1 MRRLSIVVLA
11 LVVVVAGRGTAEQIR
26 VTTWN
31 LSWFPAG
38 SPDEASPE
46 AELATIEAVAST
58 LNSLQPDIVLLQEV
72 RDKEACEQLA
82 HRLGPATYE
91 VNVCSVFRNGLDP
104 AIAKRQVAILSRYPV
119 LEARAEE
126 WRAEGALRPPG
137 GFAFAALRCASVD
150 VGVFTLH
157 LKNNIGSTERATQF
171 NILLREISAE
181 QLLRQVTELSNRATN
196 RLSTLVVGGNFNTD
210 LDQPRFISERTLRAL
225 LEAGFSHGFDGVPL
239 AERIT
244 CPGGGRYADATFD
257 YIFAKGAS
265 FVAPPEVLLTDVSDH
280 EPVTAD
286 LVLLPEPPAA
296 GAVTPPTEEP
306 LASLVPTLPAAPDLP
321 GRNWTLYTFL
331 GVLIALHLA
340 LWWTLQRRRTSAAA
354 LARGG
359 LSPTAAPATPGEAIP
374 RTSGRI
380 DLEGRESGERFGT
393 ATGAAAESPASS
405 ATGPS
410 DTGRKQ
416 SLVRSGLL
424 PHLARLLANR
434 LVQGLLSERT
444 QLLTEQ
450 RAASAQIAEMERR
463 LARLQTQLQQRLSA
477 YEMRIAELQREI
489 EAKETENRQLREAR
503 PVPETPVVKPDPG
516 EQPPVP
522 RKPVLRTNL

>member
-1 MRRLSIVVLA
+1 MRWLNVLVLA
-11 LVVVVAGRGTAEQIR
+11 LVVAAAEPGGAEQIR

-38 SPDEASPE
+38 SPDEAAPE
-46 AELATIEAVAST
+46 AETATIEAVAST

-82 HRLGPATYE
+82 RRLGPATYE
-91 VNVCSVFRNGLDP
+91 VNVCSVFRDGSDP
-104 AIAKRQVAILSRYPV
+104 AVAKRQVAILSRYPV

-126 WRAEGALRPPG
+126 WQPEGALRPPG
-137 GFAFAALRCASVD
+137 GFAFVAVRCTSAD

-157 LKNNIGSTERATQF
+157 LKNNIGSGDRATQF

-181 QLLRQVTELSNRATN
+181 QLVRQLSELTGRATN
-196 RLSTLVVGGNFNTD
+196 RLSTLIVGGNFNTD

-225 LEAGFSHGFDGVPL
+225 LEAGFRHGFDGVPL

-257 YIFAKGAS
+257 YLFVKGAS

-286 LVLLPEPPAA
+286 LVLLPAPPAA
-296 GAVTPPTEEP
+296 GAVVPPAEEP
-306 LASLVPTLPAAPDLP
+306 LASLVPTLPPAPDTT
-321 GRNWTLYTFL
+321 GRNWTLYVFL
-331 GVLIALHLA
+331 SVLIALHLA
-340 LWWTLQRRRTSAAA
+340 LWWVLQRRRASGAVLAPAGYSPGALAAA
-354 LARGG
+354 PGEVAFGTSRRTDLGAGG
-359 LSPTAAPATPGEAIP
+359 SDERLGAATGTEPESQTSPAAAPRGNT
-374 RTSGRI
+374 
-380 DLEGRESGERFGT
+380 
-393 ATGAAAESPASS
+393 
-405 ATGPS
+405 
-410 DTGRKQ
+410 RKQ

-424 PHLARLLANR
+424 PHLARVLANR
-434 LVQGLLSERT
+434 LVQGLLAERS

-463 LARLQTQLQQRLSA
+463 LARLQDQLQQRLCA
-477 YEMRIAELQREI
+477 YEARIAELQREI
-489 EAKETENRQLREAR
+489 ETKEVENRQLRAAR
-503 PVPETPVVKPDPG
+503 EVPEAPPAAS
-516 EQPPVP
+516 QPAQQPTVP
-522 RKPVLRTNL
+522 RQPVLRTSL